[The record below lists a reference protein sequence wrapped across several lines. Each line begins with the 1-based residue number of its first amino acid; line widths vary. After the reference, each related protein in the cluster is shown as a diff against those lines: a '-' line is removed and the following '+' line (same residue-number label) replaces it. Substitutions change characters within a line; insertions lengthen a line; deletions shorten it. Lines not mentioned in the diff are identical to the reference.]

1 MLDPGFARLDL
12 GREQRQGLAEV
23 VYAPGKTCEYITVV
37 VRGLLDHNT
46 GPVLVTRVDAG
57 TADAIRAKIG
67 GDYDPEARLLS
78 WRPAPPGEFTVAVV
92 AAGTAGRPF
101 AA

>member
-1 MLDPGFARLDL
+1 MPDSPVLDLGFARLDL

-23 VYAPGKTCEYITVV
+23 VYAPGKTCEYITVI

-67 GDYDPEARLLS
+67 GITIP
-78 WRPAPPGEFTVAVV
+78 RPGY
-92 AAGTAGRPF
+92 
-101 AA
+101 